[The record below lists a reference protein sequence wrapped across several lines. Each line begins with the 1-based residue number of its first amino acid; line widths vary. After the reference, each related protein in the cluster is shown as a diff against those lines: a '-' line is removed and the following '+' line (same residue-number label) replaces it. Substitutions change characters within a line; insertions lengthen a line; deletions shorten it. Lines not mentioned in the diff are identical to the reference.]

1 MKSEKERNLS
11 DIVIA
16 LCADYDRRRKAILY
30 KSERERVISEYIYI
44 NAKLFRA
51 AAEIAGAAHAE
62 EYINDI
68 GNAIGYARTA
78 LEDVSE
84 AAYKKIKNE
93 IKENMYRTLNL
104 T

>member
-11 DIVIA
+11 DIVVA
-16 LCADYDRRRKAILY
+16 LCADYDRRRRAILY

-51 AAEIAGAAHAE
+51 AAEIAGPECAE
-62 EYINDI
+62 GYINDI
-68 GNAIGYARTA
+68 GNSIGYARTE
-78 LEDVSE
+78 LYEVSE
-84 AAYKKIKNE
+84 STYKRMKME
-93 IKENMYRTLNL
+93 IKENMYRALNL